1 MGTLSSSEKIESFL
15 SAGPYAVVGA
25 SRNRRK
31 YGNKVLRCYLQ
42 HGLEVFAV
50 NPNATEV
57 EGVAS
62 VPSLRHLTT
71 PVRGISVITP
81 PEVTGRIVE
90 DAPGAGAELVW
101 MQPGAESAAAV
112 ARAEALGLTVI
123 SGGPCVLVALGFRDV

>member
-1 MGTLSSSEKIESFL
+1 MSMDAREKIESFL

-25 SRNRRK
+25 SRDRNK

-42 HGLEVFAV
+42 HGLEVYAV
-50 NPNATEV
+50 NPNETEV

-62 VPSLRHLTT
+62 VSSLRDLSTA
-71 PVRGISVITP
+71 VRGISVITP
-81 PEVTGRIVE
+81 PDVTARVVE
-90 DAPGAGAELVW
+90 AAPAAGAALVW

>member
-1 MGTLSSSEKIESFL
+1 MSHEAKRKIESFL

-25 SRNRRK
+25 SRDRGK

-42 HGLEVFAV
+42 HGLEVYAV
-50 NPNATEV
+50 NPSATEV

-62 VPSLRHLTT
+62 VSSLRQLPT

-81 PEVTGRIVE
+81 PDVTERVVE
-90 DAPGAGAELVW
+90 NAPAAGAEFVW

-112 ARAEALGLTVI
+112 TRAETLGLTVI
-123 SGGPCVLVALGFRDV
+123 SGGPCLLVALGFRDV

>member
-1 MGTLSSSEKIESFL
+1 MGMDAREKIESFL

-25 SRNRRK
+25 SRDRGK

-42 HGLEVFAV
+42 HGLEVYAV

-62 VPSLRHLTT
+62 VSSLRDLPTA
-71 PVRGISVITP
+71 VRGISVITP
-81 PEVTGRIVE
+81 PEVTDRVVE
-90 DAPGAGAELVW
+90 AAPAAGAELVW